1 MTVPLNDPTS
11 IEKSEAVNNQ
21 LMQVVHSNNVD
32 DEELPQNKKG
42 KQSLQDQL
50 EEVKKKKKEEFYA
63 SKKVSRKMIIQVAAK
78 TCTPETQQ

>member
-32 DEELPQNKKG
+32 GEELPQNKKG

-63 SKKVSRKMIIQVAAK
+63 SKKVPRKMIIQVAAK

>member
-32 DEELPQNKKG
+32 GEELPQNKKR

-50 EEVKKKKKEEFYA
+50 EEVKKNKKEEFYA
-63 SKKVSRKMIIQVAAK
+63 SKKVPRKMIIQVAAK